1 MKKRLF
7 WISLTL
13 AVFCGFS
20 NPGEAAT
27 LISLINFPALTA
39 ATDTQSGNTIDYI
52 YEHGLS
58 ELDVPGT
65 TIDSGS
71 LQLKHLGNQNL
82 GPTAEIWFALSGSG
96 TFIGRLGESNS
107 KERTDQ
113 FDLPQTVLDEI
124 TAGDPWKLKITL
136 SEQTSFNGEK
146 LTLFQSQLQIDY
158 TRTETQPPPFKTIP
172 TTPEPSTFL
181 ILGLGLFTVTVWK
194 YYCSADSPVSTEVG
208 SK

>member
-1 MKKRLF
+1 MKKYLLLIPMILAAFCIFPYVGRAATF
-7 WISLTL
+7 ISLL
-13 AVFCGFS
+13 D
-20 NPGEAAT
+20 
-27 LISLINFPALTA
+27 FPASTF
-39 ATDTQSGNTIDYI
+39 ATDSQSGNTIDYT
-52 YEHGLS
+52 YDHDLS

-65 TIDSGS
+65 TIDSGI

-82 GPTAEIWFALSGSG
+82 GPTAEIWFALSENG

-113 FDLPQTVLDEI
+113 FELSQTILDEI

-158 TRTETQPPPFKTIP
+158 TRTEIQPPPSKTIP
-172 TTPEPSTFL
+172 TTPEPSSLFL
-181 ILGLGLFTVTVWK
+181 LVIGLLTAIRNYHETHHR
-194 YYCSADSPVSTEVG
+194 
-208 SK
+208 